1 MPAPA
6 LLLRVT
12 LFALCLASCSLSKPR
27 PTPAPTATPALPQ
40 ITILFPAHNQ
50 QVIEGVVFDI
60 DILATDYKGIARIE
74 LLVDGEPTQTHEAD
88 SAQSELRVAMN
99 WFAKGIGWHKF
110 AAVAYREDGAAS
122 QPAVIA
128 LEVIAS
134 PAQ

>member
-1 MPAPA
+1 M
-6 LLLRVT
+6 LLV
-12 LFALCLASCSLSKPR
+12 AICLGSCSLSKPT
-27 PTPAPTATPALPQ
+27 PTPAPTATPARPQ
-40 ITILFPAHNQ
+40 VEILFPAHNQ

-60 DILATDYKGIARIE
+60 DILATDYQGIARVE
-74 LLVDGEPTQTHEAD
+74 LLVDGE
-88 SAQSELRVAMN
+88 SAQTAASEDAATMEFRVAMN

-134 PAQ
+134 PEP